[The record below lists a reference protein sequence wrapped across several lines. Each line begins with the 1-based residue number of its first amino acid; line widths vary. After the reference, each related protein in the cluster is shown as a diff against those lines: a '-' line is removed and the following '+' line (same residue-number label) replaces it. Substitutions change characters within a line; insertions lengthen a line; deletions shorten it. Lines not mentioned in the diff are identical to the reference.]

1 MGAAH
6 TEIYSLCRKKN
17 MASNNKATWLL
28 LAVLAAGSPIAYAQ
42 TPDTGKT
49 ATPDAD
55 NTRMNKADRKNTQPT
70 AQNQSGAKADRE
82 LAAAVRKAIMRD
94 KSLSTNAHNVK
105 VIAKDGTVTL
115 RGPVRSDDEKTKVAE
130 LTRQVEGVSNVDDQL
145 LVKNTR

>member
-1 MGAAH
+1 
-6 TEIYSLCRKKN
+6 

-28 LAVLAAGSPIAYAQ
+28 LAVLAGGSPLVYAQ
-42 TPDTGKT
+42 TSNTGKT

-55 NTRMNKADRKNTQPT
+55 NTRMNKADQKNTHPT
-70 AQNQSGAKADRE
+70 AQNQSNEKADRE
-82 LAAAVRKAIMRD
+82 LAAAVRKAIVRD

-105 VIAKDGTVTL
+105 VVAKDGTVTL
-115 RGPVRSDDEKTKVAE
+115 RGPVRSDDEKTKVSQ

>member
-1 MGAAH
+1 
-6 TEIYSLCRKKN
+6 

-28 LAVLAAGSPIAYAQ
+28 LAVLAGGSPLVYAQ
-42 TPDTGKT
+42 TSNTGKT

-55 NTRMNKADRKNTQPT
+55 NTRMNKADQKNTQPT
-70 AQNQSGAKADRE
+70 AQNQSNEKADRE
-82 LAAAVRKAIMRD
+82 LAAAVRKAIVSD

-105 VIAKDGTVTL
+105 VVAKDGTVTL
-115 RGPVRSDDEKTKVAE
+115 RGPVRSDDEKTKVSQ

>member
-1 MGAAH
+1 
-6 TEIYSLCRKKN
+6 

-28 LAVLAAGSPIAYAQ
+28 LAVLAGGSPLVYAQ
-42 TPDTGKT
+42 TSNTGKT

-55 NTRMNKADRKNTQPT
+55 NTRMNKADQKNTQPT
-70 AQNQSGAKADRE
+70 AQNQSNEKADRE
-82 LAAAVRKAIMRD
+82 PAAAVRKAIVRD

-105 VIAKDGTVTL
+105 VVAKDGTVTL
-115 RGPVRSDDEKTKVAE
+115 RGPVRSDDEKTKVSQ

>member
-1 MGAAH
+1 
-6 TEIYSLCRKKN
+6 

-28 LAVLAAGSPIAYAQ
+28 LAVLAGGSPLVYAQ
-42 TPDTGKT
+42 TSNTGKT

-55 NTRMNKADRKNTQPT
+55 NTRMNKADQKNAQPT
-70 AQNQSGAKADRE
+70 AQNQSNEKADRE
-82 LAAAVRKAIMRD
+82 LAAAVRKAIVRD

-115 RGPVRSDDEKTKVAE
+115 RGPVRSDDEKTKVSQ

>member
-1 MGAAH
+1 
-6 TEIYSLCRKKN
+6 
-17 MASNNKATWLL
+17 MASNNTATWLL
-28 LAVLAAGSPIAYAQ
+28 LAVLAGGSPLVYPQ
-42 TPDTGKT
+42 TTNTGKT

-55 NTRMNKADRKNTQPT
+55 NTRMNKADQKNTQPT
-70 AQNQSGAKADRE
+70 AQNQSNEKADRE
-82 LAAAVRKAIMRD
+82 LAAAVRKAIVRD

-115 RGPVRSDDEKTKVAE
+115 RGPVRSDDEKTKVSQ

>member
-1 MGAAH
+1 
-6 TEIYSLCRKKN
+6 
-17 MASNNKATWLL
+17 MASNNTATWLL
-28 LAVLAAGSPIAYAQ
+28 LAVLAGGSPLVFAQ
-42 TPDTGKT
+42 TSNTGKT

-55 NTRMNKADRKNTQPT
+55 NTRMNKADQKNTQPT
-70 AQNQSGAKADRE
+70 AQNQSNEKADRE
-82 LAAAVRKAIMRD
+82 LAAAVRKAIVRD

-115 RGPVRSDDEKTKVAE
+115 RGPVRSDDEKTKVSQ

>member
-1 MGAAH
+1 
-6 TEIYSLCRKKN
+6 
-17 MASNNKATWLL
+17 MASNNTATWLL
-28 LAVLAAGSPIAYAQ
+28 LAVLAGGSPLVFAQ
-42 TPDTGKT
+42 TSNTGKT

-55 NTRMNKADRKNTQPT
+55 NTRMNKADQKNTQPT
-70 AQNQSGAKADRE
+70 AQNQSNEKADRE
-82 LAAAVRKAIMRD
+82 LAAAVRKAIVRD

-115 RGPVRSDDEKTKVAE
+115 RGPVRNDDEKTKVSQ

>member
-1 MGAAH
+1 
-6 TEIYSLCRKKN
+6 

-28 LAVLAAGSPIAYAQ
+28 LAVLAGGSPLVYAQ
-42 TPDTGKT
+42 TSNAGKT

-55 NTRMNKADRKNTQPT
+55 NTRMNKADQKNTQPT
-70 AQNQSGAKADRE
+70 AQNQSNEKADRE
-82 LAAAVRKAIMRD
+82 LAAAVRKAIVRD
-94 KSLSTNAHNVK
+94 KSLSANAHNVK

-115 RGPVRSDDEKTKVAE
+115 RGPVRSDDEKTKVSQ

>member
-1 MGAAH
+1 
-6 TEIYSLCRKKN
+6 

-28 LAVLAAGSPIAYAQ
+28 LAVLAGGSPLVYAQ
-42 TPDTGKT
+42 TSNTGKT

-55 NTRMNKADRKNTQPT
+55 NTRMNKADQKNTQPT
-70 AQNQSGAKADRE
+70 AQNQSNEKADRE
-82 LAAAVRKAIMRD
+82 LAAAVRKAIVRD

-105 VIAKDGTVTL
+105 VVAKDGTVTL
-115 RGPVRSDDEKTKVAE
+115 RGPVRSDDEKSKVSQ

>member
-1 MGAAH
+1 
-6 TEIYSLCRKKN
+6 

-28 LAVLAAGSPIAYAQ
+28 LAVLAGGSPLVYAQ
-42 TPDTGKT
+42 TSNTGKT

-55 NTRMNKADRKNTQPT
+55 NTRMNKADQKNTQPT
-70 AQNQSGAKADRE
+70 AQNQSNEKADRE
-82 LAAAVRKAIMRD
+82 LAAAVRKAIVRD

-115 RGPVRSDDEKTKVAE
+115 RGPVRSDDEKTKVSQ
-130 LTRQVEGVSNVDDQL
+130 LTRQVEGVSNVEDQL

>member
-1 MGAAH
+1 
-6 TEIYSLCRKKN
+6 
-17 MASNNKATWLL
+17 MASNNKVTWLL
-28 LAVLAAGSPIAYAQ
+28 LAVLAAGTPVVYAQ
-42 TPDTGKT
+42 TTDTGKT

-55 NTRMNKADRKNTQPT
+55 NTRMNKADRKNAQPT

-82 LAAAVRKAIMRD
+82 LAAAVRNAIVRD
-94 KSLSTNAHNVK
+94 KSLSTNAHNNAHNVK

-115 RGPVRSDDEKTKVAE
+115 RGPVRSDDEKTKVSE

>member
-1 MGAAH
+1 
-6 TEIYSLCRKKN
+6 
-17 MASNNKATWLL
+17 MASNNTATWLL
-28 LAVLAAGSPIAYAQ
+28 LAVLAGGSPLVYAQ
-42 TPDTGKT
+42 ASNTGKT

-55 NTRMNKADRKNTQPT
+55 NTRMNKADQKNTQPT
-70 AQNQSGAKADRE
+70 AQNQSNEKADRE
-82 LAAAVRKAIMRD
+82 LAAAVRKAIVRD

-115 RGPVRSDDEKTKVAE
+115 RGPVRSDDEKTKVSQ

>member
-1 MGAAH
+1 
-6 TEIYSLCRKKN
+6 

-28 LAVLAAGSPIAYAQ
+28 LAVLAGGSPLVYAQ
-42 TPDTGKT
+42 TSNTGKT

-55 NTRMNKADRKNTQPT
+55 NTRMNKADQKNAQPT
-70 AQNQSGAKADRE
+70 AQNQSNEKADRE
-82 LAAAVRKAIMRD
+82 LAAAVRKAIVRD

-105 VIAKDGTVTL
+105 VVAKDGTVTL
-115 RGPVRSDDEKTKVAE
+115 RGPVRSDDEKTKVSQ

>member
-1 MGAAH
+1 
-6 TEIYSLCRKKN
+6 

-28 LAVLAAGSPIAYAQ
+28 LAVLAGGSPLVYAQ
-42 TPDTGKT
+42 TSNTGKT

-55 NTRMNKADRKNTQPT
+55 NTRMNKADQKNTQPT
-70 AQNQSGAKADRE
+70 AQNQSNEKADRE
-82 LAAAVRKAIMRD
+82 LAAAVRKAIVRD

-105 VIAKDGTVTL
+105 VVAKDGTVTL
-115 RGPVRSDDEKTKVAE
+115 RGPVRSDDEKTKVSH

>member
-1 MGAAH
+1 
-6 TEIYSLCRKKN
+6 

-28 LAVLAAGSPIAYAQ
+28 LAVLAGGSPVIYAQ
-42 TPDTGKT
+42 TSNTGKT

-55 NTRMNKADRKNTQPT
+55 NTRMNKADQKNTQPT
-70 AQNQSGAKADRE
+70 AQNQSNEKADRE
-82 LAAAVRKAIMRD
+82 LAAAVRKAIVRD

-115 RGPVRSDDEKTKVAE
+115 RGPVRSDDEKTKVSQ

>member
-1 MGAAH
+1 
-6 TEIYSLCRKKN
+6 

-28 LAVLAAGSPIAYAQ
+28 LAVLAGGSPLVYAQ
-42 TPDTGKT
+42 TSNTGKT

-55 NTRMNKADRKNTQPT
+55 NTRMNKADQKNTQPT
-70 AQNQSGAKADRE
+70 AQNQSNEKADRE
-82 LAAAVRKAIMRD
+82 LAAAVRKAIVSD

-115 RGPVRSDDEKTKVAE
+115 RGPVRNDDEKTKVSQ

>member
-1 MGAAH
+1 
-6 TEIYSLCRKKN
+6 

-42 TPDTGKT
+42 SPDAGTT

-55 NTRMNKADRKNTQPT
+55 NTRMNKADRKNAQPT

-82 LAAAVRKAIMRD
+82 LAAAVRKAIVRD
-94 KSLSTNAHNVK
+94 KSLSTNAHNIK

-115 RGPVRSDDEKTKVAE
+115 RGPVRSDDEKTKVSE

>member
-1 MGAAH
+1 
-6 TEIYSLCRKKN
+6 

-28 LAVLAAGSPIAYAQ
+28 LAVLAVGSPLVYAQ
-42 TPDTGKT
+42 TSSTGKT

-55 NTRMNKADRKNTQPT
+55 NTRMNKADQKNTQTT
-70 AQNQSGAKADRE
+70 AQNQSNEKADRE
-82 LAAAVRKAIMRD
+82 LAAAVRKAIVRD

-115 RGPVRSDDEKTKVAE
+115 RGPVRSDDEKTKVSQ

>member
-1 MGAAH
+1 
-6 TEIYSLCRKKN
+6 
-17 MASNNKATWLL
+17 MASNNTATWLL
-28 LAVLAAGSPIAYAQ
+28 LAVLAGGSPLVYAQ
-42 TPDTGKT
+42 TSNTGKT

-55 NTRMNKADRKNTQPT
+55 NTRMNKADQKNTQPT
-70 AQNQSGAKADRE
+70 AQNQSNEKADRE
-82 LAAAVRKAIMRD
+82 LAAAVRKAIVRD

-115 RGPVRSDDEKTKVAE
+115 RGPVRSDDEKTKVSQ

>member
-1 MGAAH
+1 
-6 TEIYSLCRKKN
+6 

-28 LAVLAAGSPIAYAQ
+28 LAVLAGGSPLVYAQ
-42 TPDTGKT
+42 TSNTGKT

-55 NTRMNKADRKNTQPT
+55 NTRMNKADQKNTQPT
-70 AQNQSGAKADRE
+70 AQNQSNEKADRE
-82 LAAAVRKAIMRD
+82 LAAAVRKAIVRD

-105 VIAKDGTVTL
+105 VVAKDGTVTL
-115 RGPVRSDDEKTKVAE
+115 RGPVRNDDEKTKVSQ

>member
-1 MGAAH
+1 
-6 TEIYSLCRKKN
+6 

-28 LAVLAAGSPIAYAQ
+28 LAVLAGGSPLVYAQ
-42 TPDTGKT
+42 TSNTGKT

-55 NTRMNKADRKNTQPT
+55 NTRMNKADQKNTQPT
-70 AQNQSGAKADRE
+70 AQNQSNEKADRE
-82 LAAAVRKAIMRD
+82 LAAAVRKAIVRD

-115 RGPVRSDDEKTKVAE
+115 RGPVRSDDEKTKVSQ

>member
-1 MGAAH
+1 
-6 TEIYSLCRKKN
+6 
-17 MASNNKATWLL
+17 MASNNKASWLL
-28 LAVLAAGSPIAYAQ
+28 LAVLAGGSPLVYAQ
-42 TPDTGKT
+42 TSNTGKT

-55 NTRMNKADRKNTQPT
+55 NTRMNKADQKNTQPT
-70 AQNQSGAKADRE
+70 AQNQSNEKADRE
-82 LAAAVRKAIMRD
+82 LAAAVRKAIVRD

-115 RGPVRSDDEKTKVAE
+115 RGPVRSDDEKTKVSQ

>member
-1 MGAAH
+1 
-6 TEIYSLCRKKN
+6 

-28 LAVLAAGSPIAYAQ
+28 LAVLAGGSPLVFAQ
-42 TPDTGKT
+42 TSNTGKT

-55 NTRMNKADRKNTQPT
+55 NTRMNKADQKNTQPT
-70 AQNQSGAKADRE
+70 AQNQSNEKADRE
-82 LAAAVRKAIMRD
+82 LAAAVRKAIVRD

-105 VIAKDGTVTL
+105 VVAKDGTVTL
-115 RGPVRSDDEKTKVAE
+115 RGPVRSDDEKTKVSQ

>member
-1 MGAAH
+1 
-6 TEIYSLCRKKN
+6 

-28 LAVLAAGSPIAYAQ
+28 LAVLAGGSPLVYAQ
-42 TPDTGKT
+42 TSNTGKT

-55 NTRMNKADRKNTQPT
+55 NTRMNKADQKNTQPT
-70 AQNQSGAKADRE
+70 AQNQSNEKADRE
-82 LAAAVRKAIMRD
+82 LAAAVRKAIVRD

-105 VIAKDGTVTL
+105 VVAKDGTVTL
-115 RGPVRSDDEKTKVAE
+115 RGPVRSDDEKTKVSQ

>member
-1 MGAAH
+1 
-6 TEIYSLCRKKN
+6 
-17 MASNNKATWLL
+17 MASNNEATWLL
-28 LAVLAAGSPIAYAQ
+28 LAVLAAGTPIAYAQ

-55 NTRMNKADRKNTQPT
+55 NTQMNRADRKNAQPT

-82 LAAAVRKAIMRD
+82 LAAAVRKAIVRD

-115 RGPVRSDDEKTKVAE
+115 RGPVRSDDEKTKVSE
-130 LTRQVEGVSNVDDQL
+130 LTRHVEGVSNVDDQL

>member
-1 MGAAH
+1 
-6 TEIYSLCRKKN
+6 

-28 LAVLAAGSPIAYAQ
+28 LAVLAGGSPLVYAQ
-42 TPDTGKT
+42 TSNTGKT

-55 NTRMNKADRKNTQPT
+55 NTRMNKADQKNTQPT
-70 AQNQSGAKADRE
+70 AQNQSNEKADRE
-82 LAAAVRKAIMRD
+82 LAAAVRKAIVSD

-115 RGPVRSDDEKTKVAE
+115 RGPVRSDDEKTKVSQ

>member
-1 MGAAH
+1 
-6 TEIYSLCRKKN
+6 

-28 LAVLAAGSPIAYAQ
+28 LAVLAGGSPLVYAQ
-42 TPDTGKT
+42 TSNTGKT

-55 NTRMNKADRKNTQPT
+55 NTRMNKAEQKNTQPT
-70 AQNQSGAKADRE
+70 AQNQSNEKADRE
-82 LAAAVRKAIMRD
+82 LAAAVRKAIVRD

-105 VIAKDGTVTL
+105 VVAKDGTVTL
-115 RGPVRSDDEKTKVAE
+115 RGPVRSDDEKTKVSQ